1 MEQNPLVSFVIPVYN
16 VRGYLE
22 ECVRSVLAQD
32 YQNLECICVD
42 DGSTDGSGEL
52 LDALA
57 KDDPRIVVVHQKN
70 AGVSAARNNGISR
83 TRGELLAFVDA
94 DDVIERNYVTTGLLA
109 FSQYGDLDVWM
120 GQMLCVDEQNVIMP
134 NQPKTTAVYNTTA
147 PLRDFH
153 RVQGRYYLYSACAK
167 LFRSALVLNEIYR
180 FTVGVRSGE
189 DSTFMTKVYSGV
201 RRVVVQKPFVYRR
214 RIHGGSLI
222 GMRLANR
229 VSDFLTNI
237 EDLSK
242 FAQKTKRESTLNRIA
257 AESAVGSFAKIF
269 LATTP
274 AGAKG
279 YAAALCSHPDFR
291 HVILGTIARYASLKY
306 RVCGWLMCLLPS
318 KVIEKLLYAAWR
330 IRKMLRR
337 R

>member
-16 VRGYLE
+16 VCDYLE

-32 YQNLECICVD
+32 YRNVECICVD

-57 KDDPRIVVVHQKN
+57 ESDSRIVVVHQKN
-70 AGVSAARNNGISR
+70 AGVSAARNNGLSR
-83 TRGELLAFVDA
+83 VRGKFLAFVDA
-94 DDVIERNYVTTGLLA
+94 DDVIERNYVTTGMLA
-109 FSQYGDLDVWM
+109 FSEYGDLDVWM
-120 GQMLCVDEQNVIMP
+120 GQMLCVDEQNVRTQS
-134 NQPKTTAVYNTTA
+134 QPKATSTYNTVV
-147 PLRDFH
+147 PLKDFQH
-153 RVQGRYYLYSACAK
+153 GQGRYYLYSACAK
-167 LFRSALVLNEIYR
+167 LFRSSLVLNEIYR

-189 DSTFMTKVYSGV
+189 DSTFMTKLYSGTN
-201 RRVVVQKPFVYRR
+201 RVVVQTPFVYRR
-214 RIHGGSLI
+214 RIHSGSLI
-222 GMRLANR
+222 RTRLADR
-229 VSDFLTNI
+229 VADFLINI
-237 EDLSK
+237 NDLLRFARQNNRELPLNQIAANSAFGK
-242 FAQKTKRESTLNRIA
+242 FAVIFM
-257 AESAVGSFAKIF
+257 AE
-269 LATTP
+269 TP
-274 AGAKG
+274 EGAKG

-291 HVILGTIARYASLKY
+291 RVILGTIAQYASLKY